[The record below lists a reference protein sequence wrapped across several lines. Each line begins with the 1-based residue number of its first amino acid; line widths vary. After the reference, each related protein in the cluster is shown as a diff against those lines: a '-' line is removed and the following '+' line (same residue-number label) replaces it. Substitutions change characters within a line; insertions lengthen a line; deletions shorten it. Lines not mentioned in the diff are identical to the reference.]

1 MMMLYLVGFVAT
13 AIGLWVW
20 IFAQRRFRLRK
31 WHPIWFWSAFAIYA
45 TGLFGL
51 TPFDWSSKIGF
62 FARDMLVLS
71 GMAVVFVALL
81 RKFRPVL
88 PSTLVSGTLL
98 AAYAFFGIQT
108 SIDDSEPKD
117 SLSPDAELLI
127 QLKTGADVEKLLEL
141 KNRYLLNI
149 SPAFEIEDRDITLL
163 DDYFVVDVPLRF
175 IKNLKQIERDLY
187 RSGMVDWVEPNEVI
201 ALTPLSA
208 SITASK
214 SDYPLND
221 PDLKQLWG
229 FDAMKVQSLYQHLA
243 KSGSKPRKMAL
254 IAILDTGV
262 DATHEDIRQ
271 NYRSIAEGYDN
282 DPLNHG
288 THCAG
293 IAAAVSNN
301 GKGIASF
308 SLDNSLFR
316 VASVKVLNSG
326 GSGTQQGIIRG
337 IIEAADAGA
346 DVISMSLGGRTGQV
360 RQNAYTQA
368 VEYAAKKGAIVV
380 AAAGNSNRNA
390 REFAPVNTPGVI
402 GVSAIDVELNRAAF
416 SNWVEDI
423 PLALA
428 APGVNIYS
436 TIPGNKYASFNGT
449 SMATPYVAGL
459 IGLMKSFKP
468 ELTAREAWE
477 ILHRTGKETRNTKE
491 TGRLIQPAEALKA
504 LQ

>member
-1 MMMLYLVGFVAT
+1 
-13 AIGLWVW
+13 
-20 IFAQRRFRLRK
+20 
-31 WHPIWFWSAFAIYA
+31 
-45 TGLFGL
+45 
-51 TPFDWSSKIGF
+51 
-62 FARDMLVLS
+62 
-71 GMAVVFVALL
+71 
-81 RKFRPVL
+81 
-88 PSTLVSGTLL
+88 
-98 AAYAFFGIQT
+98 
-108 SIDDSEPKD
+108 
-117 SLSPDAELLI
+117 
-127 QLKTGADVEKLLEL
+127 
-141 KNRYLLNI
+141 
-149 SPAFEIEDRDITLL
+149 
-163 DDYFVVDVPLRF
+163 
-175 IKNLKQIERDLY
+175 
-187 RSGMVDWVEPNEVI
+187 MVDWVEPNEVI
-201 ALTPLSA
+201 ALTPLLA